1 MKTIYSFI
9 VIVLV
14 FGFTSCTSAD
24 NNIVEQTSLF
34 ESVRSAYGVEN
45 VTYSIIGADNIPSV
59 STEDMR
65 NVLEALRQNSNTQHN
80 CIRTSEKGYEK
91 VIMSGNY
98 QASTR
103 SSVNEGFALSVELK
117 FSFDSNKVYYWGT
130 DYSFSSNLFDWRAQG
145 LSLSPVKGGD
155 GNTYGFESESY
166 LYFKVKDEGNVLVKV
181 PVVFKGK
188 YNFLT
193 EEGTYSFQLLK
204 YSK

>member
-9 VIVLV
+9 VIALV

-24 NNIVEQTSLF
+24 NDIVEQTSLF

-45 VTYSIIGADNIPSV
+45 VTYSITGADNIPSV

-65 NVLEALRQNSNTQHN
+65 NVLEALRQNSNTQH
-80 CIRTSEKGYEK
+80 
-91 VIMSGNY
+91 MSGNY

-117 FSFDSNKVYYWGT
+117 FSFDNNKVYYWGT

-181 PVVFKGK
+181 PVVFKGN